1 MSPHLTHHLQ
11 PKLKP
16 AYLHMAYQK
25 EKSAAEQR
33 PSKEAR
39 DLGPTTCKTTA
50 AENSNMKRKVLL
62 VAVGG
67 Y

>member
-1 MSPHLTHHLQ
+1 
-11 PKLKP
+11 
-16 AYLHMAYQK
+16 MAYQK